1 MHHIHDNTIH
11 NRPSDCPCA
20 QELIQNADDA
30 KASRVAFLVDPREHG
45 VKDLIK
51 PTLARF
57 QGPALIAWNNA
68 KFEKEDWENIGRL
81 DQSSKE
87 TEVLKVGRFGIGFQ
101 SIHHITGG

>member
-1 MHHIHDNTIH
+1 MPMIDEHPLTVPH
-11 NRPSDCPCA
+11 A

-30 KASRVAFLVDPREHG
+30 KATRVAFLVDPREHG
-45 VKDLIK
+45 AKHLIR
-51 PTLARF
+51 PELARF